1 MSEPLVVT
9 QSLTI
14 PASELSW
21 SATRAS
27 GPGGQ
32 NVNKVSSKVE
42 LRFDLRGSRVLDE
55 LTRARLETLAGARVD
70 GTGVLILVS
79 QVTRDQRKNLS
90 DARQK
95 LAELVLRA
103 LERPKKRRPTKP
115 SRGAKRARLS
125 DKKKVAEK
133 KRERRGREE

>member
-1 MSEPLVVT
+1 MVGDARVGPRGAEREQGLV
-9 QSLTI
+9 
-14 PASELSW
+14 EG
-21 SATRAS
+21 RAA
-27 GPGGQ
+27 
-32 NVNKVSSKVE
+32 
-42 LRFDLRGSRVLDE
+42 L
-55 LTRARLETLAGARVD
+55 RLETLAGARVD

>member
-21 SATRAS
+21 SATRAA

-115 SRGAKRARLS
+115 SRGAKRARRS